1 MQSLN
6 LFGIFV
12 LLQISLSLCQI
23 PTICYSPTTTCFA
36 PNTTQSLLFVKDSY
50 TTCSRVPP
58 ILQLN
63 CVENSMLCNKYAN
76 QITNIM
82 CSNKGT
88 DYKGEVIWQCEAKM
102 PTAVKFMKTTV
113 SCEGCTSS
121 IDKLKISGSC
131 AIFYQLG
138 SNSNVLPTSP
148 TTPTTTTNTTKSDD
162 DIRTTLFIICIVLMF
177 FGIYICYCANDNSS
191 RNGYRPINYP
201 EAQPYQATTIE
212 IETTPLNTQRT
223 NNQRSNNYRRYNV
236 QPSAPPAPVQTVPVQ
251 TVPVQTMPMQ
261 NPIII
266 NAQQQSSTGNLLG
279 GYLTGQNLER
289 GNYGAALLTSTMSSG
304 GSDYNT
310 GLMMGMMSESNSH
323 KHKHKKHHSHNN
335 SSYYQNTY
343 DNSHTDTS
351 YTNTSYADTSYND
364 TSYTDTSYADTTTR

>member
-12 LLQISLSLCQI
+12 LLQISLSLGQI

-36 PNTTQSLLFVKDSY
+36 PNTTQSLLFTKDLY
-50 TTCSRVPP
+50 TTCSRVAP

-63 CVENSMLCNKYAN
+63 CAGNLMLCNKYAN
-76 QITNIM
+76 QITNM
-82 CSNKGT
+82 FCSNKGT
-88 DYKGEVIWQCEAKM
+88 DDKSEVIWQCEAKM

-148 TTPTTTTNTTKSDD
+148 TIPTTTTNTTKSDD
-162 DIRTTLFIICIVLMF
+162 DIRTSLFIICIVLMF
-177 FGIYICYCANDNSS
+177 FGIYICY
-191 RNGYRPINYP
+191 RPINYP
-201 EAQPYQATTIE
+201 EAQPYQATAIE

-266 NAQQQSSTGNLLG
+266 NAQQQPLQPQQPQQSSTGNLLG

-310 GLMMGMMSESNSH
+310 GLMMGMMSESNNSH
-323 KHKHKKHHSHNN
+323 KHKHKKHHSHNDSN
-335 SSYYQNTY
+335 YYQNTY

-351 YTNTSYADTSYND
+351 YTNTSYN
-364 TSYTDTSYADTTTR
+364 DTSYADTTTR

>member
-1 MQSLN
+1 M
-6 LFGIFV
+6 
-12 LLQISLSLCQI
+12 
-23 PTICYSPTTTCFA
+23 PA
-36 PNTTQSLLFVKDSY
+36 
-50 TTCSRVPP
+50 

-63 CVENSMLCNKYAN
+63 WVENAMLCNRYAS
-76 QITNIM
+76 QITNVM

-88 DYKGEVIWQCEAKM
+88 DYKGEVIWQCETKM
-102 PTAVKFMKTTV
+102 PSAVKFMKTTV

-121 IDKLKISGSC
+121 VDKLKISGSC

-148 TTPTTTTNTTKSDD
+148 TNPTNPTTPTLNTTKSDD
-162 DIRTTLFIICIVLMF
+162 DIRTTLFIICIVLIF

-201 EAQPYQATTIE
+201 EAQPYQATAIE
-212 IETTPLNTQRT
+212 IETTPLNT
-223 NNQRSNNYRRYNV
+223 QRSNNYRRYNV

-266 NAQQQSSTGNLLG
+266 NAQQQPLQPQQPQQSSTGNLLG

-310 GLMMGMMSESNSH
+310 GLMMGIMSESNNSH
-323 KHKHKKHHSHNN
+323 KHKHKKHHLNN
-335 SSYYQNTY
+335 DSSYYQNTY

-351 YTNTSYADTSYND
+351 YTNTSYTD